1 MFEKS
6 LEKISQSFS
15 CARILGTSCTLAEFL
30 GAPSNPGRRE
40 CGVEKSDGESED
52 GLGSNFDQ
60 FRFSHRVRLV
70 SSRPLDRAFF
80 LFFCLK
86 SYTPRSLGNLSPL
99 LHLILMIIPPI
110 RIEVGRS
117 RRSNLL
123 WDNGGHFDTVS
134 NAKNASYFPI
144 NRCKTHSTYLPS
156 RFIANDGLLL

>member
-70 SSRPLDRAFF
+70 SSRPLE
-80 LFFCLK
+80 
-86 SYTPRSLGNLSPL
+86 LSSSSSASKVIHPAREPL
-99 LHLILMIIPPI
+99 LPSPPFDPNDNTADKN
-110 RIEVGRS
+110 RGRS
-117 RRSNLL
+117 VEAL
-123 WDNGGHFDTVS
+123 
-134 NAKNASYFPI
+134 
-144 NRCKTHSTYLPS
+144 
-156 RFIANDGLLL
+156 